1 MNWAHGGSEV
11 PGLACRGP
19 GASTD
24 VLQALSLK
32 YRQHSQGHTGEG
44 SALHRRGGTC
54 LSPLRQ

>member
-24 VLQALSLK
+24 SPADALPEVQA
-32 YRQHSQGHTGEG
+32 
-44 SALHRRGGTC
+44 ALMGPHRRGFRPPQEGRDM
-54 LSPLRQ
+54 SFPS